1 MGRGKLMSYG
11 DSISCE
17 TLDEFINQYGHL
29 LAGGHVFDYV
39 SSEQVPEA
47 DALAS
52 LEAFS
57 AWEGDYAE
65 EDVQALL
72 RLKDGRYATVVASC
86 DSTGYDCQGYV
97 DWHIAETFEE
107 AVLFGLDESARKNL
121 FPQEDDSES

>member
-1 MGRGKLMSYG
+1 MSYG
-11 DSISCE
+11 DSITCE
-17 TLDEFINQYGHL
+17 TVDEFINQYGHL

-39 SSEQVPEA
+39 SSEQAPEA

-57 AWEGDYAE
+57 AWRGDYAE
-65 EDVQALL
+65 EDVEALL

-86 DSTGYDCQGYV
+86 DTTGYDCRGYV

-107 AVLFGLDESARKNL
+107 AVAFGLGEGARSRLFPEDEENNNESA
-121 FPQEDDSES
+121 